1 MLLQECSTIE
11 ETTDTWGLPSLAAQL
26 LKQWLADPTK
36 GGWKLEKL
44 PDEDLHNIT
53 NDDLKD
59 ARIIAAKTRKTMLRN
74 LRPQQGDLLE

>member
-1 MLLQECSTIE
+1 MSTFG
-11 ETTDTWGLPSLAAQL
+11 ETIDTWGLPSLAAEL

-36 GGWKLEKL
+36 GGWKHEKL

-53 NDDLKD
+53 NDDPKD
-59 ARIIAAKTRKTMLRN
+59 AGIIAAKTRKTMPRN